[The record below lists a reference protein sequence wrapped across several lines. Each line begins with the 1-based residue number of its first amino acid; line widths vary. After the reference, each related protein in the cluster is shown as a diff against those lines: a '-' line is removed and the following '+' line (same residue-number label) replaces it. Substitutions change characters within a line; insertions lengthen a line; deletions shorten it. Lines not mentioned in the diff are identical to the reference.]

1 MATFVIDD
9 ESVHVPA
16 SVTDLASFRRW
27 FHSDA
32 FPEKGR
38 ICYLDGEVW
47 IDMSMEPFFSH
58 NQVKTE
64 FTATLCQ
71 LARSADLGR
80 YVDDGMLLS
89 NAEADFSVVPDGVFI
104 SHDALDTGRVRL
116 IEGKHGGYVKLE
128 GSPDMVLEVVSD
140 SSVTKDTV
148 TLREAYAE
156 AGIREYW
163 LVDARGEKVLFD
175 ILRLTAKGYLPT
187 KKVGGWIKS
196 TVFGRSFRL
205 VTGTDRRGDPTYTLE
220 VR

>member
-1 MATFVIDD
+1 MATFVIYD
-9 ESVHVPA
+9 ESIHVPA

-47 IDMSMEPFFSH
+47 IDMSMEQAFSH

-64 FTATLCQ
+64 FAMALRQ
-71 LARSADLGR
+71 LVKGR
-80 YVDDGMLLS
+80 DMGLYFSDGMLVS
-89 NAEADFSVVPDGVFI
+89 NVEADFSVVPDGVFG
-104 SHDALDTGRVRL
+104 SHDAFDTGRLRL
-116 IEGKHGGYVKLE
+116 IEGKHGGYVELE

-163 LVDARGEKVLFD
+163 LVDARGEKLQFD
-175 ILRLTAKGYLPT
+175 ILRLTAKGYVPT
-187 KKVGGWIKS
+187 RKTGGWMKS
-196 TVFGRSFRL
+196 AVFGRSFRF
-205 VTGTDRRGDPTYTLE
+205 VSGTDRRGDPTYTLE